1 MRKIRNIDTHT
12 LFSLSMLAFCLL
24 MLPVLNSKPD
34 VNVDFSQRWLLIGI
48 AQCLIIKLAPLLLHV
63 RIFRKWFGWCDAFS
77 LTQKQWFDS
86 RQTRKF
92 IASLDHDYLQTAT
105 GYLKNYLILIILVL
119 LLGEITSYFVSESLI
134 HYAVSQLYPYPA
146 AVALVVSTTML
157 PAAFRP

>member
-1 MRKIRNIDTHT
+1 MRKARNIDVHT

-24 MLPVLNSKPD
+24 MFPVLNSRPD
-34 VNVDFSQRWLLIGI
+34 IPVDFPQRWLLMGV
-48 AQCLIIKLAPLLLHV
+48 AQSLIIKLAPLLLHI
-63 RIFRKWFGWCDAFS
+63 RLFRKWFGWCDAFS

-157 PAAFRP
+157 PAALCP

>member
-92 IASLDHDYLQTAT
+92 IVSLDHDYFQTVIPPF
-105 GYLKNYLILIILVL
+105 LIELMGRKSKAL
-119 LLGEITSYFVSESLI
+119 LLFKNRW
-134 HYAVSQLYPYPA
+134 
-146 AVALVVSTTML
+146 TTIY
-157 PAAFRP
+157 